1 MTRTK
6 LVAVAAASAA
16 LFAGPLGAAPAQAQ
30 GACDKINEPYDYPCE
45 VAQGVRDFVNGEVNG
60 LLVFVDDLRYE
71 AGELA
76 VQVVCTV
83 FPEQPE
89 CW

>member
-6 LVAVAAASAA
+6 LVAGAAVVAA
-16 LFAGPLGAAPAQAQ
+16 FFGGPLGVAPAQAQ

-45 VAQGVRDFVNGEVNG
+45 VAQDVREFVGQEADG
-60 LLVFVDDLRYE
+60 ILQFVDDLRYE

-76 VQVVCTV
+76 VTVVCTV
-83 FPEQPE
+83 FPEQPA